1 MAINSYLRSGFSVE
15 SVSNVGRKQTEKTLC
30 TMLRL
35 TIIIIILTFFGCK
48 SEDEKIDIKF
58 GQSPKCQSDK
68 WLTFEY
74 DVATYYYDTSGTMYK
89 YVYHNG
95 DSTINVY
102 RKSHVGK
109 ILSAD
114 NVKDLDA
121 ILSCKMYCGT
131 PDDSIASGL
140 VDPRDLIVFTKG
152 DKLTGYVATNFY
164 DLSIYSLPSTNTTD
178 LCALKYLFQT
188 IRQR

>member
-1 MAINSYLRSGFSVE
+1 
-15 SVSNVGRKQTEKTLC
+15 
-30 TMLRL
+30 MLRL
-35 TIIIIILTFFGCK
+35 TIIIIILTLFGCK
-48 SEDEKIDIKF
+48 SEDEKIDIRF
-58 GQSPKCQSDK
+58 GQSPKCQSDE
-68 WLTFEY
+68 WLTFDY
-74 DVATYYYDTSGTMYK
+74 DVATYYYDTSGTMHK
-89 YVYHNG
+89 YVYQNG

-102 RKSHVGK
+102 RKLHVGK

-114 NVKDLDA
+114 NVKDLNA

-131 PDDSIASGL
+131 PDDSIAAGL
-140 VDPRDLIVFTKG
+140 LDPRDLIVFTKE

-188 IRQR
+188 IRKQ